1 MTSYRDGSTVN
12 LESGIEVVGGKGTDG
27 LAHPLQLD
35 GSGKVYVNVSGIVS
49 GVLDPT
55 SDGVYIQPSRGTA
68 TDRSG
73 TIASGGVAQNAMA
86 ANAAR
91 RYLFILN
98 PATATE
104 VMWFNLTTTA
114 TAASPSIQLAAGQSF
129 VMESSFVSTAAVS
142 VIAATTSHAFTA
154 LEA

>member
-1 MTSYRDGSTVN
+1 MRDGSAIGVDTLFDIVAA
-12 LESGIEVVGGKGTDG
+12 KGSDG
-27 LAHPLQLD
+27 LAHALALD
-35 GSGKVYVNVSGIVS
+35 SSGRLYVNVSGIVS

-55 SDGVYIQPSRGTA
+55 SDGVYIQPARGTA

-73 TIASGGVAQNAMA
+73 TVATGGVAQNAMA

-91 RYLFILN
+91 KYLFILN
-98 PATATE
+98 PATASE

-142 VIAATTSHAFTA
+142 VIAATNGHAYTA